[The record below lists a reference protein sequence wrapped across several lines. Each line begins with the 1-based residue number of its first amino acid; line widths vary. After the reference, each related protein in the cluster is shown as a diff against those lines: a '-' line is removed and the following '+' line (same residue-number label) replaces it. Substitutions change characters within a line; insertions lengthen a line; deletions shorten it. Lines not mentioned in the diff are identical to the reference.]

1 MYVESNDLQGY
12 FRKMS
17 NQGTWGD
24 HLTILAL
31 ANVLQRNI
39 WIVLSSRDNGDNIVI
54 ETGNTDGDPLLRSY
68 VSNTHYVSLE
78 PSRELAAIE
87 GMTLINFQL
96 GGILYYMVYV
106 KGREMTHVFPK
117 SQKI

>member
-1 MYVESNDLQGY
+1 MYVDNNDLQGY
-12 FRKMS
+12 LRKMS
-17 NQGTWGD
+17 KQGTWGD

-39 WIVLSSRDNGDNIVI
+39 WIVSSSRDNGDHIVI
-54 ETGNTDGDPLLRSY
+54 ETGNTDGDPLLLGY

-87 GMTLINFQL
+87 GMTSIHFQ
-96 GGILYYMVYV
+96 
-106 KGREMTHVFPK
+106 
-117 SQKI
+117 